1 MLAPC
6 PIAQRGATGARVSP
20 PSAPGAVPS
29 RRGDVRAQDPAAEP
43 PSAFLSGASLGSVL
57 LLASDFISFSPAA
70 GTAQQGW
77 GCRCCTGIKAPE
89 QSGHKGF
96 DGSCITPA

>member
-43 PSAFLSGASLGSVL
+43 PSAFLSGASLGSRL
-57 LLASDFISFSPAA
+57 LLASDFFHFLQLLAQHSRAGVADAA
-70 GTAQQGW
+70 RVLKRPSRAAT
-77 GCRCCTGIKAPE
+77 KALM
-89 QSGHKGF
+89 
-96 DGSCITPA
+96 ALA

>member
-43 PSAFLSGASLGSVL
+43 PSAFLSRASLGSRL
-57 LLASDFISFSPAA
+57 LLASDFFFIFSSCWHSTA
-70 GTAQQGW
+70 GLGLQMLHGY
-77 GCRCCTGIKAPE
+77 
-89 QSGHKGF
+89 
-96 DGSCITPA
+96 